1 MTELSV
7 LMLAYGEEA
16 FLHDAVTAVLA
27 SSGVDLELLL
37 VDNGCT
43 SDAVATLPVDPRVTI
58 LHAERNL
65 GFTGGVNLAARHA
78 RAPSLA
84 LVNSDAIVE
93 PDALETLVSA
103 LADPRAGIVS
113 ACIRLAN
120 RPDTVNSVGNPLHVL
135 GLSWAGGL
143 GEPVADHAIPRPV
156 SAASGAC
163 MAIRADLWNEL
174 GGLPDDF
181 FAYAEDLELSWRTW
195 QHGRSVMYLPTASA
209 RHHYEF
215 SRSPLKMYLLERN
228 RLLFV
233 LTAYGSRM
241 LALLALPLLAFEVAI
256 LAVAIRQG
264 WGRQKIRG
272 WWWILRHARRVRTRR
287 ALVQSTRI
295 VDDRELVGLMTD
307 TFDSAQMA
315 MPPGAG
321 VIQSMLRRYWSLV
334 SRWV

>member
-1 MTELSV
+1 MIELSV

-16 FLHDAVTAVLA
+16 YLHDAVEAVLA
-27 SSGVDLELLL
+27 STGVELELLL

-43 SDAVATLPVDPRVTI
+43 SGAVATLPADPRVTI
-58 LHAERNL
+58 LRPDRNL

-78 RAPSLA
+78 CAPSLA

-93 PDALETLVSA
+93 PDALEILVAA
-103 LADPRAGIVS
+103 LAEPGAGIVS
-113 ACIRLAN
+113 ACIRLAD
-120 RPDTVNSVGNPLHVL
+120 RPDVVNTVGNPLHVL

-143 GEPVADHAIPRPV
+143 GEPVSDHTAPRTV
-156 SAASGAC
+156 SSASGAC
-163 MAIRADLWNEL
+163 MAIRTELWNEL
-174 GGLPDDF
+174 GGLPEDF

-195 QHGRSVMYLPTASA
+195 QHGRSVAYVPTASA

-233 LTAYGSRM
+233 LTTYGRRM
-241 LALLALPLLAFEVAI
+241 LALLALPLIAFEVAI
-256 LAVAIRQG
+256 LALSVRQG
-264 WGRQKIRG
+264 WSRQKLRG
-272 WWWILRHARRVRTRR
+272 WWWLVRHAGRIRARR
-287 ALVQSTRI
+287 ALVQSTRS
-295 VDDRELVGLMTD
+295 VPDRELVSLMTD

-315 MPPGAG
+315 MPPGSG
-321 VIQSMLRRYWSLV
+321 VIQSLLRHYWSLV

>member
-1 MTELSV
+1 MTDLSV
-7 LMLAYGEEA
+7 LMLAYGEETY
-16 FLHDAVTAVLA
+16 LHDAVAAVLA
-27 SSGVDLELLL
+27 SSGVEVELLL

-43 SDAVATLPVDPRVTI
+43 SDAVTTLPVDPRITI
-58 LHAERNL
+58 LRPDHNL

-78 RAPSLA
+78 RARSLA
-84 LVNSDAIVE
+84 LVNSDAIVA
-93 PDALETLVSA
+93 PDALEILVA
-103 LADPRAGIVS
+103 GLAEPGVGIVS
-113 ACIRLAN
+113 ACIRLAD

-143 GEPVADHAIPRPV
+143 GEPVSDHDTPRAV

-174 GGLPDDF
+174 GGLPEDF

-195 QHGRSVMYLPTASA
+195 QHGRSVRYLPTASA

-233 LTAYGSRM
+233 LTAYGPRM
-241 LALLALPLLAFEVAI
+241 LALLALPLAAFELAI
-256 LAVAIRQG
+256 LAVAARQG
-264 WGRQKIRG
+264 WARQKIRG
-272 WWWILRHARRVRTRR
+272 WWWLITHAGRVRARRT
-287 ALVQSTRI
+287 LVQSTRT
-295 VDDRELVGLMTD
+295 VPDRELVGLLTD

-315 MPPGAG
+315 MPSGAG
-321 VIQSMLRRYWSLV
+321 AIQSALRLYWSLV